1 MKRLNLYL
9 VLALAIIC
17 AIACS
22 LAISAGDSVP
32 AVAAAILLMVIL
44 VLGWAAGRMDA
55 RAEIARLSSIESA
68 RRIQAS
74 CLIAMRNRLEDEL
87 ELLRRTNGG
96 AL

>member
-1 MKRLNLYL
+1 MKFNLYL
-9 VLALAIIC
+9 VLALSIIC
-17 AIACS
+17 TLACS
-22 LAISAGDSVP
+22 LAVSAGDSVP
-32 AVAAAILLMVIL
+32 AAAAAILLMVIL

-87 ELLRRTNGG
+87 ELLRTAKGG